1 MLDQAQ
7 IQLLRDAA
15 LKALTHAHAPYSGFA
30 VGAALLDSEG
40 KVYSGCNV
48 ENASLGLSVCAERTA
63 VFKAVSEGA
72 RSFRAI
78 AIATRA
84 PELTPPCGA
93 CRQVLLEFAPEL
105 VVVLVNAKGDT
116 SQYRLSELMPH
127 AFTDFREKEK

>member
-1 MLDQAQ
+1 MLDQAR

-40 KVYSGCNV
+40 KVHSGCNV
-48 ENASLGLSVCAERTA
+48 ENASFGLSVCAERTA
-63 VFKAVSEGA
+63 IFKAVSEGV
-72 RSFRAI
+72 RSFEAI

-93 CRQVLLEFAPEL
+93 CRQVLQEFAPQL
-105 VVVLVNAKGDT
+105 AVVLVNEKGDT
-116 SQYRLSELMPH
+116 AQYQLSELMPF

>member
-15 LKALTHAHAPYSGFA
+15 LKALTHAHVPYSGFA
-30 VGAALLDSEG
+30 VGAALLDSEA
-40 KVYSGCNV
+40 KVHTGCNV

-63 VFKAVSEGA
+63 IFKAVSEGS
-72 RSFRAI
+72 RSFEAI

-93 CRQVLLEFAPEL
+93 CRQVLQEFAPDL
-105 VVVLVNAKGDT
+105 AVVLVNANGDT
-116 SQYRLSELMPH
+116 AQYRLSELMPF
-127 AFTDFREKEK
+127 AFTDYREKEK